1 MSKYLYIL
9 FIIYKNGKNKIYIY
23 KKFLLIY
30 MYIFIISNYAMSI
43 IIVFFFFFFFFIIIY
58 FKIFLFFFIIYFF
71 YFNI

>member
-43 IIVFFFFFFFFIIIY
+43 IIVFFFFFFFFFNPLIQ
-58 FKIFLFFFIIYFF
+58 KILIS
-71 YFNI
+71 